1 MHEIGREHAERA
13 SFLTIYIREAHPTDE
28 WQMRSNETEGVCY
41 PQPRT
46 LEERLA
52 IARDFVARHGYEL
65 PLAVDDMTDVADEL
79 YAGWPERL
87 YVIGTDGKVAYKG
100 KTGPFGF
107 EPDEV
112 DAWLGR
118 NVVGIARQPQE

>member
-1 MHEIGREHAERA
+1 LHEIAREHADRA

-28 WQMRSNETEGVCY
+28 WQMRSNEKEGVCY
-41 PQPRT
+41 PQPRA
-46 LEERLA
+46 LDERVA

-65 PLAVDDMTDVADEL
+65 PLAVDDMMDVADEL

-87 YVIGTDGKVAYKG
+87 YVIGTDGKIAYKG

-112 DAWLGR
+112 DDWLTR
-118 NVVGIARQPQE
+118 NTERALRSPEE

>member
-1 MHEIGREHAERA
+1 MHEIARAHAERA

-46 LEERLA
+46 LDERLT

-65 PLAVDDMTDVADEL
+65 PLAVDDMTDIADEL
-79 YAGWPERL
+79 YASWPERL

-100 KTGPFGF
+100 QTGPFGF

-112 DAWLGR
+112 DAWL
-118 NVVGIARQPQE
+118 AQQPSGPPRRPAE

>member
-1 MHEIGREHAERA
+1 M
-13 SFLTIYIREAHPTDE
+13 S
-28 WQMRSNETEGVCY
+28 SNEQEGVCY

-46 LEERLA
+46 LDERLA
-52 IARDFVARHGYEL
+52 IARDFVARHGYEI
-65 PLAVDDMTDVADEL
+65 PLAVDDLTDLADEL

-112 DAWLGR
+112 AAWLGQHA
-118 NVVGIARQPQE
+118 NGAPHPPAE